1 MDIDQ
6 PCARRR
12 THPGT
17 YAVYTIGHSN
27 HSLDVLSNLLSEHRV
42 DVLAD
47 VRSAPYSRFNP
58 QFNREPLAVALER
71 RGIEYMYFGRE
82 LGGRPNDPACYE
94 GGRVRYD
101 RIAETERF
109 RDGLIRLTGAARK
122 HRVAL
127 MCAEKEPLDCHR
139 TLLVARS
146 LDARGVDVQHILADG
161 TLETQAD
168 AMSRLLEQH
177 NLSHQGDLLTTHEQS
192 IALAMERHATKFASS
207 AGGLRSPEREIP

>member
-1 MDIDQ
+1 M
-6 PCARRR
+6 
-12 THPGT
+12 
-17 YAVYTIGHSN
+17 
-27 HSLDVLSNLLSEHRV
+27 NLLSEHGV
-42 DVLAD
+42 NILAD

-58 QFNREPLAVALER
+58 QFNREPLAVALKR
-71 RGIEYMYFGRE
+71 REIEYMYFGRE

-101 RIAETERF
+101 RIVETARF
-109 RDGLIRLTGAARK
+109 CDGLIRLTGAARK

-146 LDARGVDVQHILADG
+146 LDAQGVDVHHILADG

-177 NLSHQGDLLTTHEQS
+177 NLSPQGDLLATREQS
-192 IALAMERHATKFASS
+192 MAPAMGRRAAKFAFS
-207 AGGLRSPEREIP
+207 ARDLGSPEREVP

>member
-1 MDIDQ
+1 M
-6 PCARRR
+6 R

-17 YAVYTIGHSN
+17 HTVFTIGHSN
-27 HSLDVLSNLLSEHRV
+27 HSPDVFSNLLSEHRI

-58 QFNREPLAVALER
+58 QFNREPLAVALKR
-71 RGIEYMYFGRE
+71 RGIEYTYFGRE

-109 RDGLIRLTGAARK
+109 RDGLIRLAGAASQ

-146 LDARGVDVQHILADG
+146 LDARDVDVHHILADG
-161 TLETQAD
+161 TRETQAD

-177 NLSHQGDLLTTHEQS
+177 NLSHQGDLLATREQF
-192 IALAMERHATKFASS
+192 ITLAVERRAA
-207 AGGLRSPEREIP
+207 RSPEREVP